1 MQPNTAKQN
10 NHKFTKHYKIYAVV
24 FAIFCFVLM
33 VNKSIW
39 AQIESIYNSSNDD
52 IAGISSL
59 MSAVSNNDIEGVKFF
74 SKAGPIIINQKNIGG
89 ATALHIACRQANAEI
104 VKILLENG
112 ASINIAD
119 NEGWTPLMRASL
131 VANPEIVEMLIKK
144 GAKADDFNS
153 LGETAIVHA
162 TSSRCTQ
169 CLNIIIEH
177 GNLLKTANLK
187 TLKTQITDAFLV
199 ARNQEEQATKHIL
212 ESFLDYV
219 SKAEELANKSK
230 ESITAV
236 DYIAESEPEE
246 APKKLSKK
254 SKLKQDTGDKPSNIE
269 AKKASKTPAKVANV
283 PNKKFVLK
291 NGEEVNKKSPQKI
304 SQINQKITDYS
315 QNSEVKST
323 ALPQT
328 TNIDTNSTKP
338 IINDTAQTQDEKQ
351 NSIKTKTTTESKAQ
365 TKPDTKTDTQNK
377 LATSESNDESQEKLT
392 AKTVAVDKANAPNIE
407 KPTQAQSN
415 KTNESNPKQNQKAE
429 SVSNISEQQKTTT
442 ESKAQTKPD
451 TKTDT
456 QNKLATSESNDES
469 QEKLTA
475 KTVAVD
481 KANAPNIEK
490 PTQAQSNKTNES
502 NPKQNQ
508 KAESVS
514 NISEKQKTTPENKT
528 INNTI
533 QSQTI
538 RNNNSQNALN
548 QNDSKLKKF
557 KFSPVKDQNTT
568 KKPVIEQ
575 QKEQINQPQAPKT
588 TETPQNQP
596 KIIDSTFQPAKK
608 RFRFKQIDSNN
619 DSENNNTTMPIVQ
632 SI

>member
-74 SKAGPIIINQKNIGG
+74 SKAGPIIINQKNLGG

-162 TSSRCTQ
+162 TSSRCVQ
-169 CLNIIIEH
+169 CLNTIIEN

-199 ARNQEEQATKHIL
+199 ARNQEEQTTKHIL

-254 SKLKQDTGDKPSNIE
+254 SKLKQDIADKPNNLE
-269 AKKASKTPAKVANV
+269 AKKISKTPVKAVNV

-291 NGEEVNKKSPQKI
+291 NSEEANKKSQQKI
-304 SQINQKITDYS
+304 SQINQKLTDYS

-323 ALPQT
+323 ALPQA
-328 TNIDTNSTKP
+328 TNIDINPTKS
-338 IINDTAQTQDEKQ
+338 IENDTAQTQDATQ
-351 NSIKTKTTTESKAQ
+351 DSIKTKTIT
-365 TKPDTKTDTQNK
+365 
-377 LATSESNDESQEKLT
+377 
-392 AKTVAVDKANAPNIE
+392 
-407 KPTQAQSN
+407 
-415 KTNESNPKQNQKAE
+415 
-429 SVSNISEQQKTTT
+429 
-442 ESKAQTKPD
+442 
-451 TKTDT
+451 
-456 QNKLATSESNDES
+456 
-469 QEKLTA
+469 
-475 KTVAVD
+475 
-481 KANAPNIEK
+481 
-490 PTQAQSNKTNES
+490 
-502 NPKQNQ
+502 
-508 KAESVS
+508 
-514 NISEKQKTTPENKT
+514 
-528 INNTI
+528 
-533 QSQTI
+533 
-538 RNNNSQNALN
+538 
-548 QNDSKLKKF
+548 
-557 KFSPVKDQNTT
+557 
-568 KKPVIEQ
+568 
-575 QKEQINQPQAPKT
+575 
-588 TETPQNQP
+588 
-596 KIIDSTFQPAKK
+596 
-608 RFRFKQIDSNN
+608 
-619 DSENNNTTMPIVQ
+619 
-632 SI
+632 

>member
-429 SVSNISEQQKTTT
+429 SVSNISE
-442 ESKAQTKPD
+442 
-451 TKTDT
+451 
-456 QNKLATSESNDES
+456 
-469 QEKLTA
+469 
-475 KTVAVD
+475 
-481 KANAPNIEK
+481 
-490 PTQAQSNKTNES
+490 
-502 NPKQNQ
+502 
-508 KAESVS
+508 
-514 NISEKQKTTPENKT
+514 KQKTTPENKT